1 MKKYLLLLP
10 LFSLA
15 AVAYAEPNLQDGL
28 WEITSK
34 MEMPGMPAAAM
45 QSTKMTQCMT
55 KTNAVPTTQPK
66 DKNND
71 CKMTS
76 TNVVGNTVTWA
87 MQCHGQQGD
96 SDSSGKVT
104 YSGNSFSGVTK
115 VSMNIKGQGRMDM
128 TQNMSGK
135 RIGDCKK

>member
-28 WEITSK
+28 WEITSQ

-45 QSTKMTQCMT
+45 RPTKMTQCMT
-55 KTNAVPTTQPK
+55 KTSAVPNTQPK
-66 DKNND
+66 DKNHD

-76 TNVVGNTVTWA
+76 TNVAGNTVT
-87 MQCHGQQGD
+87 
-96 SDSSGKVT
+96 
-104 YSGNSFSGVTK
+104 
-115 VSMNIKGQGRMDM
+115 
-128 TQNMSGK
+128 
-135 RIGDCKK
+135 